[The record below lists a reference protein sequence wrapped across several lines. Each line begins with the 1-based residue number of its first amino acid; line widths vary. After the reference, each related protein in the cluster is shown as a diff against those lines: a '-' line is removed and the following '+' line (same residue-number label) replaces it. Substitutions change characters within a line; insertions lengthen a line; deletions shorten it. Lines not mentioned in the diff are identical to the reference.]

1 MRISPWRNYISVLIL
16 LSSVSVSGCSSTGKN
31 PSNDAVRTTAEGTLT
46 GLAVGWLSGGSTKKM
61 LIGAA
66 VGTGVGAAVAS
77 TKEAYKSQEDV
88 IDKEIANISELL
100 HKMKAVN
107 AGLKQ
112 DIAAY
117 RKQIAALKTQLRKDA
132 SKQADLDAQKASL
145 TEKHADVKKAIEG
158 VSNELDANQAL
169 YNKTQASVKTKAE
182 KAHLK
187 VWQGKIA
194 ALKKEKAQLEQHS
207 GQLQTI
213 SNSLGS

>member
-1 MRISPWRNYISVLIL
+1 MSVA
-16 LSSVSVSGCSSTGKN
+16 GCSSTGKQ

-46 GLAVGWLSGGSTKKM
+46 GLAVGLLSGGGTKKA

-77 TKEAYKSQEDV
+77 AKEDYKSQEDV

-100 HKMKAVN
+100 HKLKSVN
-107 AGLKQ
+107 SGLKQ
-112 DIAAY
+112 DIANY
-117 RKQIAALKTQLRKDA
+117 RKQISQLKIQLRKDA
-132 SKQADLDAQKASL
+132 SKQTDLDAQKTSL
-145 TEKHADVKKAIEG
+145 TEKYSEVQKAVEG
-158 VSNELDANQAL
+158 VGNELTANQEL
-169 YNKTQASVKTKAE
+169 YAKTQASIKTKAE

-207 GQLQTI
+207 GQLQAM